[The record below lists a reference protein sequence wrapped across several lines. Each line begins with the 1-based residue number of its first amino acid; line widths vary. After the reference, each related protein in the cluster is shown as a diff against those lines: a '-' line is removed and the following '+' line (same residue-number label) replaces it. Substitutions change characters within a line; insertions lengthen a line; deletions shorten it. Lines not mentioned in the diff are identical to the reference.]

1 MHTLIPNAS
10 SLAKHL
16 TMFAEA
22 CNATEVIMFERTTFL
37 VIATSSSSAVSSTLP
52 TAITSTDQFLETSNN
67 SISLSGNGN
76 EPTKELVI
84 SDAQSTS
91 SDSTAQP
98 DGHLMEHARY
108 ERTSEIIKSFKHS
121 CSKWREEFFCHEME
135 FPDFT
140 LVLDELT
147 RNTYIMVVV
156 HDPTIGVLSCPFQ
169 ASSEVADDTH
179 FFRNC
184 SHKAEYSISAAEVRG
199 YAERWFMIID
209 TFHGLGLYHHRLIR
223 HHTIS

>member
-1 MHTLIPNAS
+1 M
-10 SLAKHL
+10 
-16 TMFAEA
+16 
-22 CNATEVIMFERTTFL
+22 
-37 VIATSSSSAVSSTLP
+37 
-52 TAITSTDQFLETSNN
+52 
-67 SISLSGNGN
+67 
-76 EPTKELVI
+76 I

-156 HDPTIGVLSCPFQ
+156 HDPTIGVLSC
-169 ASSEVADDTH
+169 
-179 FFRNC
+179 
-184 SHKAEYSISAAEVRG
+184 SIPNQ
-199 YAERWFMIID
+199 F
-209 TFHGLGLYHHRLIR
+209 
-223 HHTIS
+223 